1 MNSITISEFEYLQ
14 LQATIRQLTHQLSVL
29 QLPKPAE
36 RPRKVSVAHR
46 LHGVLAM
53 PKGFDEKQILE
64 DEILKKHLAHG

>member
-1 MNSITISEFEYLQ
+1 MNSITISELEYLQ
-14 LQATIRQLTHQLSVL
+14 LQATIRQLTHQLSLL

-36 RPRKVSVAHR
+36 RPKVSVAHR

-53 PKGFDEKQILE
+53 PKGLDEKQILE